1 MVVAVLG
8 LLAFAGLDATVNALH
23 PRISE
28 AQAVAAAVR
37 KMAQVNRQVVDART
51 GEVGAYGFGS
61 SN

>member
-1 MVVAVLG
+1 MVRR
-8 LLAFAGLDATVNALH
+8 LALT
-23 PRISE
+23 
-28 AQAVAAAVR
+28 QAVAAAVR